1 MTPFLFIQHHSGE
14 AEEMSRFS
22 HHVSEQRMK
31 CLGERIWRWCVT
43 QSSFRLYKS
52 EELAIHFLWLF
63 SICNSECLALQCFSA
78 RRCPYIKGIY
88 FAPWLPFIVSGTSIT
103 WTHTAEG
110 PNMQAGDDGILNKYC
125 NWATGPF
132 FMCCVYLLRP
142 DGRFTRASIQCFY
155 LEVCVCVCEFVTCD
169 EYRIKTGCHWLLG
182 QIYGVACTLSG
193 FSSDRVMDVSF
204 TLLNWKG
211 NSYSAVFPSAL
222 LASWKWW
229 SGQQIM
235 QQLKEGTWK
244 RKQT

>member
-1 MTPFLFIQHHSGE
+1 
-14 AEEMSRFS
+14 MSRFS
-22 HHVSEQRMK
+22 HQVSEQRMK
-31 CLGERIWRWCVT
+31 CLGERIWRRCVT

-110 PNMQAGDDGILNKYC
+110 PNMQGGDDGILNKYC
-125 NWATGPF
+125 NWAAGPF

-155 LEVCVCVCEFVTCD
+155 LEVCVCACVSLSHVMNTELKQAVIDCWARFTALPVHSLGFQVT
-169 EYRIKTGCHWLLG
+169 G
-182 QIYGVACTLSG
+182 
-193 FSSDRVMDVSF
+193 
-204 TLLNWKG
+204 
-211 NSYSAVFPSAL
+211 
-222 LASWKWW
+222 SWMCR
-229 SGQQIM
+229 S
-235 QQLKEGTWK
+235 
-244 RKQT
+244 RY